1 VRIDEGVKREIL
13 SRIDIGEYIGAVV
26 SLRKVN
32 NDLVGLCPFHGEKT
46 PSFRVHPDRGFYK
59 CFGCGKT
66 GDLITFVMEH
76 ESLPFLDALRMLA
89 KRANVE
95 LEPENPAAARARSEK
110 EAIYH
115 ANDVATAYFHRILMI
130 DPAGE
135 PARAYAEKR
144 GLSKEM
150 IERFKLGFAPEGWE
164 NLVRELTRENVPM
177 PIAQRAGLV
186 RENQRGGFRD
196 FYRARLMIPTY
207 ASTGEVIA
215 FGGRALG
222 DEEPKYLNTST
233 TPVYT
238 KGRYLY
244 AMNVAR
250 RAAAQQD
257 AVVVVEGYLD
267 CIALHQ
273 AGFANAVASLG
284 TAFTPEQ
291 ARELKKVTPNVYLCF
306 DPDVA
311 GRNATAKSLEV
322 LREAGCVGQVVPLPI
337 GEDPDTYVRHRGPAA
352 FTELLTKATPA
363 VQYKLDLAIEGI
375 RPGFDR
381 PADVARKA
389 EEIVHDLSPREEWD
403 RWRVYVAG
411 RLGVSVDDLR
421 KSRLVFNSAHF
432 APRSGSAGFTRHA
445 AVTLEAP
452 TFERDVLA
460 IALEEPAL
468 IADYASAITAERF
481 TTAGLRRIY
490 EVICANVS
498 GLSTTGDVLALF
510 AEDQNASATLAA
522 LGGSERSAT
531 RRFID
536 TDARRELLDRIQARF
551 GRADDELRRKEVDK
565 KIMELYEAGEPVP
578 VELRD
583 ELAALTAKLKG

>member
-1 VRIDEGVKREIL
+1 MRIDEGVKREIL

-322 LREAGCVGQVVPLPI
+322 LREAGCVGQVVPLPQ
-337 GEDPDTYVRHRGPAA
+337 GEDPDTYVRNRGTAA
-352 FTELLTKATPA
+352 FTELLSKAIPA

>member
-1 VRIDEGVKREIL
+1 MRIDEGVKREIL

-215 FGGRALG
+215 FGGRSLG

-273 AGFANAVASLG
+273 AGFSNAVASLG

-306 DPDVA
+306 DPDLA

-322 LREAGCVGQVVPLPI
+322 LREAGCVGQAVPLPI

-363 VQYKLDLAIEGI
+363 VQYKLDLAIEGL

-498 GLSTTGDVLALF
+498 GLSTTGDVFALF

>member
-1 VRIDEGVKREIL
+1 MRIDDGVKREIL

-26 SLRKVN
+26 TLRKVN
-32 NDLVGLCPFHGEKT
+32 SDLVGLCPFHGEKT

-66 GDLITFVMEH
+66 GDVITFVMEH
-76 ESLPFLDALRMLA
+76 ESVPFMDALRILA

-115 ANDVATAYFHRILMI
+115 ANEIAAAYFHRVLMI
-130 DPAGE
+130 EASG
-135 PARAYAEKR
+135 ATGRAYAEKR
-144 GLSKEM
+144 GITREM
-150 IERFKLGFAPEGWE
+150 IERFKLGYAPEGWE
-164 NLVRELTRENVPM
+164 NLVRELQRENVPM
-177 PIAQRAGLV
+177 PVAQRAGLV
-186 RENQRGGFRD
+186 RENQRGGYRD
-196 FYRARLMIPTY
+196 FYRERLMVPTY
-207 ASTGEVIA
+207 ASTGETIA

-222 DEEPKYLNTST
+222 DKEPKYLNTST

-238 KGRYLY
+238 KGRFLY
-244 AMNVAR
+244 AMNLAR
-250 RAAAQQD
+250 RAAATAD
-257 AVVVVEGYLD
+257 AMIVVEGYLD

-273 AGFANAVASLG
+273 AGFGNAVASLG

-291 ARELKKVTPNVYLCF
+291 ARELKKVTSNVYLCF
-306 DPDVA
+306 DADGA
-311 GRNATAKSLEV
+311 GRSATAKSLEV
-322 LREAGCVGQVVPLPI
+322 LREAGCVGQVVPLPQ
-337 GEDPDTYVRHRGPAA
+337 GEDPDTYVRNRGNAA
-352 FTELLTKATPA
+352 FTDLLRKAIPA

-411 RLGVSVDDLR
+411 RLGVNVDDLR
-421 KSRLVFNSAHF
+421 KSRLVYNSAHF
-432 APRSGSAGFTRHA
+432 APRGGAGFTRHA

-452 TFERDVLA
+452 TFERDVIA

-468 IADYASAITAERF
+468 IAEYASAITPDRF
-481 TTAGLRRIY
+481 ASAGLRRIY

-531 RRFID
+531 RRFVD
-536 TDARRELLDRIQARF
+536 TDSRRELLNQVKVRLRR
-551 GRADDELRRKEVDK
+551 GDDEIRRREVDK
-565 KIMELYEAGEPVP
+565 TITELYEAGQPVP
-578 VELRD
+578 HELRD